1 MSKGKIKI
9 YLLKNGKFKKK
20 NKIQSLASKDGVFYK
35 RKGRGGGHYG
45 PHVISARSNEK
56 RLLFQGANI
65 L

>member
-35 RKGRGGGHYG
+35 RKGRGGGIMA
-45 PHVISARSNEK
+45 PTLS
-56 RLLFQGANI
+56 RLVVMRRGCFSGS
-65 L
+65 